1 MPDGPPVP
9 PGQQGKAPATES
21 QGPQASGGFRGVV
34 PPGQQG
40 KAPATESQGPQASGG
55 FRGVVPPG
63 QQGHG
68 GALLAGLLA
77 EHGVRHV
84 FGVPG
89 GQTLAL
95 YDAILDREPAMRHV
109 LVRDERSAAYA
120 ADGYARV
127 TGLAGVCDATVGPG
141 AAKLPSGLAEA
152 LGASV
157 PVVALVSELP
167 ARLAPHR
174 YRSAASQALDQ
185 AALLAAVTKWQAT
198 VPDAATMPA
207 LVRQAFREAT
217 TGRPGPVA
225 LFLPQDVLDG
235 PAPGHMA
242 PENSAGSSRGS
253 SPRAST
259 SRFGSFPAFRPAP
272 DADDVAAAVAV
283 LRGARRPFILAGGG
297 VLHSGAGAELTALA
311 EALSAA
317 AGTTLSGKGAIA
329 ENHPL
334 AVGVTGGMGTAAG
347 AAALAEADVVLF
359 AGTKAGSGPTF
370 GWTLPAA
377 GQTIVQLDLD
387 PAELGRAF
395 PVAAAVLADAR
406 AGLNAL
412 RAALDQ
418 PAGGPDR
425 AAWRAR
431 IAELAA
437 AWRAG
442 RDAERA
448 SDAVPIAPQRVL
460 AEIEAVLGGDDILIC
475 DASLASG
482 WGGAYL
488 EQRSAG
494 RRVLCP
500 RGQAG
505 LGYALP
511 AAIGVATARPGGRTL
526 VLAGDGALGY
536 ATGELATVAELGL
549 PVTVIVLNN
558 RSLGWIRWYRRI
570 TFGRGWEDEDFS
582 DVPFADVARAFG
594 LAGERV
600 TEPGRLAAALR
611 TACAG
616 PGPALL
622 DVVTEPWQT
631 PITAHRDAVRDGLA
645 TGYGG

>member
-1 MPDGPPVP
+1 VPDR
-9 PGQQGKAPATES
+9 A
-21 QGPQASGGFRGVV
+21 
-34 PPGQQG
+34 
-40 KAPATESQGPQASGG
+40 
-55 FRGVVPPG
+55 
-63 QQGHG
+63 HG
-68 GALLAGLLA
+68 GALLADLLA

-95 YDAILDREPAMRHV
+95 YDAILDRGPDLRHV

-127 TGLAGVCDATVGPG
+127 TGRAGVCDATVGPG

-157 PVVALVSELP
+157 PVVALVSDLP

-185 AALLAAVTKWQAT
+185 AALLAPVTKWHAT
-198 VPDAATMPA
+198 VPDAATLPA

-235 PAPGHMA
+235 PAEGSGPSGA
-242 PENSAGSSRGS
+242 RGCPPEGAV
-253 SPRAST
+253 PPWAST

-272 DADDVAAAVAV
+272 DPQDVAAAAAV
-283 LRGARRPFILAGGG
+283 LSAAQRPFVLAGGG

-317 AGTTLSGKGAIA
+317 VGTTLSGKGAIA
-329 ENHPL
+329 EDHPL
-334 AVGVTGGMGTAAG
+334 SVGVTGTMGTAAA
-347 AAALAEADVVLF
+347 AAALAEADVVLL
-359 AGTKAGSGPTF
+359 AGTKAGGGATF
-370 GWTLPAA
+370 GWALPREDQ
-377 GQTIVQLDLD
+377 GVVQLDLD

-395 PVAAAVLADAR
+395 PHAVAVLADAR
-406 AGLNAL
+406 PGLAGL
-412 RAALDQ
+412 RAALDGS
-418 PAGGPDR
+418 AGPDR

-431 IAELAA
+431 VADLAA
-437 AWRAG
+437 AWRVD

-460 AEIEAVLGGDDILIC
+460 GEIEAAIGRDDMLIC

-482 WGGAYL
+482 WGGVYL
-488 EQRSAG
+488 EQRHSG

-511 AAIGVATARPGGRTL
+511 AAIGVATARPGRRTV

-536 ATGELATVAELGL
+536 AAGELATVAELGL

-570 TFGRGWEDEDFS
+570 TFGRGWEGEDFS

-600 TEPGRLAAALR
+600 TEPGHLATALR
-611 TACAG
+611 TALG
-616 PGPALL
+616 SPGPALL

-631 PITAHRDAVRDGLA
+631 PITAHRDALRDGA
-645 TGYGG
+645 TTGYGG

>member
-1 MPDGPPVP
+1 MMPDH
-9 PGQQGKAPATES
+9 A
-21 QGPQASGGFRGVV
+21 
-34 PPGQQG
+34 
-40 KAPATESQGPQASGG
+40 
-55 FRGVVPPG
+55 
-63 QQGHG
+63 HG
-68 GALLAGLLA
+68 GALLAALLA

-95 YDAILDREPAMRHV
+95 YDAILDREPGLRHV

-127 TGLAGVCDATVGPG
+127 TGRAGVCDATVGPG
-141 AAKLPSGLAEA
+141 AAKLPSGLGEA

-198 VPDAATMPA
+198 VPDAATLPA

-235 PAPGHMA
+235 PAGDA
-242 PENSAGSSRGS
+242 SELVGSA
-253 SPRAST
+253 
-259 SRFGSFPAFRPAP
+259 RFGSFPAFRPGP
-272 DADDVAAAVAV
+272 DPDDVAAAAAV
-283 LRGARRPFILAGGG
+283 LRGAQRPFILGGGG
-297 VLHSGAGAELTALA
+297 VLHSGAGTELTALA

-317 AGTTLSGKGAIA
+317 VGTTLSGKGAIA
-329 ENHPL
+329 EDHPL
-334 AVGVTGGMGTAAG
+334 SVGVTGSMGTSAA
-347 AAALAEADVVLF
+347 ATALAEADVVLL

-377 GQTIVQLDLD
+377 GQAVVQLDLD
-387 PAELGRAF
+387 PAELGRAL

-406 AGLNAL
+406 PGLRSL
-412 RAALDQ
+412 LAALDE
-418 PAGGPDR
+418 PAGAPDR
-425 AAWRAR
+425 AAWRSR
-431 IAELAA
+431 IAELTA
-437 AWRAG
+437 AWRAE

-460 AEIEAVLGGDDILIC
+460 AEIEALLGADDILIC

-488 EQRSAG
+488 EQRRAG
-494 RRVLCP
+494 RQVLCP

-511 AAIGVATARPGGRTL
+511 AAIGVATARPGGRTV
-526 VLAGDGALGY
+526 VLAGDGAMGY
-536 ATGELATVAELGL
+536 AVGELATVAELGL

-570 TFGRGWEDEDFS
+570 NFGRGWEGEDFS

-611 TACAG
+611 TANSA

-631 PITAHRDAVRDGLA
+631 PIAAHRDAIRDGAA

>member
-1 MPDGPPVP
+1 VPDNPH
-9 PGQQGKAPATES
+9 A
-21 QGPQASGGFRGVV
+21 
-34 PPGQQG
+34 
-40 KAPATESQGPQASGG
+40 
-55 FRGVVPPG
+55 
-63 QQGHG
+63 
-68 GALLAGLLA
+68 GAVLADLLV

-95 YDAILDREPAMRHV
+95 YDAILDREPGLRHV

-120 ADGYARV
+120 ADAYARV
-127 TGLAGVCDATVGPG
+127 TGRAGVCDATVGPG
-141 AAKLPSGLAEA
+141 AAKLPSGLGEA

-157 PVVALVSELP
+157 PVVALVSDLP

-185 AALLAAVTKWQAT
+185 SALLAAVTKWQAT
-198 VPDAATMPA
+198 VPDAATLPA

-235 PAPGHMA
+235 PAPDYV
-242 PENSAGSSRGS
+242 PL
-253 SPRAST
+253 PP
-259 SRFGSFPAFRPAP
+259 SRFGRFPAFRPGP
-272 DADDVAAAVAV
+272 DPDDAAAAAAV
-283 LRGARRPFILAGGG
+283 LRAAKRPFVLAGGG

-311 EALSAA
+311 GALSAA
-317 AGTTLSGKGAIA
+317 VGTTLSGKGAIA
-329 ENHPL
+329 EDHPL
-334 AVGVTGGMGTAAG
+334 AVGVTGSMGTSAA
-347 AAALAEADVVLF
+347 AAALAEADVVLL

-370 GWTLPAA
+370 GWTLPTP
-377 GQTIVQLDLD
+377 GQAIVQLDLD

-406 AGLNAL
+406 PGLRGL
-412 RAALDQ
+412 LTALDQ
-418 PAGGPDR
+418 AAGAPDR
-425 AAWRAR
+425 AAWRTR
-431 IAELAA
+431 IAELAGY
-437 AWRAG
+437 WRAE
-442 RDAERA
+442 RDTERA
-448 SDAVPIAPQRVL
+448 SGAVPVTPQRVL
-460 AEIEAVLGGDDILIC
+460 AEIEAVLGADDILIC

-488 EQRSAG
+488 EQRRAG
-494 RRVLCP
+494 RQVLCP

-511 AAIGVATARPGGRTL
+511 AAIGVATARPGGRTV
-526 VLAGDGALGY
+526 VLAGDGAMGY
-536 ATGELATVAELGL
+536 AAGELATVTELGL

-570 TFGRGWEDEDFS
+570 NFGRGWEGEDFS
-582 DVPFADVARAFG
+582 DVRFADVARAFG
-594 LAGERV
+594 LAGMRV
-600 TEPGRLAAALR
+600 AEPGRLAGALR
-611 TACAG
+611 TAWTT

-631 PITAHRDAVRDGLA
+631 PITAHREAVRDGTA